1 MTAQRGG
8 SSGGLDSALAAV
20 WEELGVDPARLME
33 EVSLALSEAL
43 AEAGSPVAGQV
54 AVRLAAGGEVE
65 VVSVG
70 GGEAEPISLAPQ
82 VVARAARLARV
93 RLARQLDETRRDRL
107 AAEAVEH
114 RGQLVDGVV
123 ERQAGGTWFLRAG
136 HLQAVLGP
144 AEQIPGER
152 LALGR
157 HLKVVLLE
165 SRRGG
170 PEMIEV
176 RASRTSPLLLRR
188 LLEIE
193 VPEIASGEVV
203 IRAVTR
209 EPGVRSKVA
218 VESLRP
224 GLDPKGAC
232 IGPKSTRIRA
242 VVGELAGEEVDI
254 VEWADDAATFVAR
267 ALAPAPVVGVRLDEE
282 GHRAVVEV
290 APELLSLAIGKEG
303 RNARL
308 AARLTGWRID
318 IRVPEAAP

>member
-1 MTAQRGG
+1 MSADRGG
-8 SSGGLDSALAAV
+8 PAGSLATALAGI

-33 EVSLALSEAL
+33 EVSLALSAAL
-43 AEAGSPVAGQV
+43 AEAGDPAAGQV
-54 AVRLAAGGEVE
+54 TVRLSSAGGVE
-65 VVSVG
+65 VVSTE
-70 GGEAEPISLAPQ
+70 GGEPVPVSLPPH

-93 RLARQLDETRRDRL
+93 RLARQMEEARRERL

-114 RGQLVDGVV
+114 RGQLMDGVV
-123 ERQAGGTWFLRAG
+123 ERQAGSTWFLRAG

-144 AEQIPGER
+144 QEQIPGER
-152 LALGR
+152 LQLGR

-170 PEMIEV
+170 PELVEV

-188 LLEIE
+188 LLEVE
-193 VPEIASGEVV
+193 VPEVSSGEVV
-203 IRAVTR
+203 IQAVAR
-209 EPGVRSKVA
+209 EPGVRAKVA
-218 VESLRP
+218 VQSLRP

-254 VEWADDAATFVAR
+254 VEWAADPATFVAR
-267 ALAPAPVVGVRLDEE
+267 ALAPAAVSGVRLDES

-318 IRVPEAAP
+318 IRVAEPAS

>member
-1 MTAQRGG
+1 M
-8 SSGGLDSALAAV
+8 LAAV

-43 AEAGSPVAGQV
+43 AEAGIPAAGQV
-54 AVRLAAGGEVE
+54 AVRLTAGGEVE
-65 VVSVG
+65 VVSI
-70 GGEAEPISLAPQ
+70 GEGEPEPISLAPQ

-93 RLARQLDETRRDRL
+93 RLARQMDESRRDRL
-107 AAEAVEH
+107 SAEAVEH
-114 RGQLVDGVV
+114 RGQLMDGVV
-123 ERQAGGTWFLRAG
+123 ERRAGGTWFLRAG

-144 AEQIPGER
+144 SEQIPGER
-152 LALGR
+152 LGLGR

-193 VPEIASGEVV
+193 VPEIASGEIVV
-203 IRAVTR
+203 RAVTR

-232 IGPKSTRIRA
+232 IGPRSTRIRA

-254 VEWADDAATFVAR
+254 VEWADDPATFVAR
-267 ALAPAPVVGVRLDEE
+267 ALAPAPVVGVRLEEE

-318 IRVPEAAP
+318 IRVPEPAP

>member
-1 MTAQRGG
+1 MTTSRGA
-8 SSGGLDSALAAV
+8 SPGGLDSALAAV

-54 AVRLAAGGEVE
+54 AVRLAPGGGVE
-65 VVSVG
+65 VVSI
-70 GGEAEPISLAPQ
+70 GEGEQAPISLAPQ
-82 VVARAARLARV
+82 VVARAARLARA
-93 RLARQLDETRRDRL
+93 RLARQLEETRRDRL

-114 RGQLVDGVV
+114 RGQLMDGVV
-123 ERQAGGTWFLRAG
+123 ERRAGGTWFLRAG

-144 AEQIPGER
+144 GEQIPGER

-254 VEWADDAATFVAR
+254 VEWADDPATFVAR
-267 ALAPAPVVGVRLDEE
+267 ALAPAPVVGVRLDED

-290 APELLSLAIGKEG
+290 APDLLSLAIGKEG

-318 IRVPEAAP
+318 IRVPETEP

>member
-1 MTAQRGG
+1 MTPPRGV
-8 SSGGLDSALAAV
+8 SPGGLDAALAAV

-43 AEAGSPVAGQV
+43 AESGSPVAGQV
-54 AVRLAAGGEVE
+54 AVRLAQGGEVE
-65 VVSVG
+65 VVSI
-70 GGEAEPISLAPQ
+70 GEGEPAPISLAPQ

-93 RLARQLDETRRDRL
+93 RLARQLEETRRDRL

-114 RGQLVDGVV
+114 RGQLMDGVV
-123 ERQAGGTWFLRAG
+123 ERRAGGTWFLRAG

-144 AEQIPGER
+144 SEQIPGER

-193 VPEIASGEVV
+193 VPEVASGEVV
-203 IRAVTR
+203 VRAVTR
-209 EPGVRSKVA
+209 EPGVRAKVA

-254 VEWADDAATFVAR
+254 VEWADDAATFVAS
-267 ALAPAPVVGVRLDEE
+267 ALGPAPVVGVRLDQE

-290 APELLSLAIGKEG
+290 APEMLSLAIGKEG

-318 IRVPEAAP
+318 IRVPGTEP

>member
-1 MTAQRGG
+1 MTAPQGAPP
-8 SSGGLDSALAAV
+8 GGLDSALAAI
-20 WEELGVDPARLME
+20 WEELGVDPTRLME

-43 AEAGSPVAGQV
+43 TEAGSPVAGQV
-54 AVRLAAGGEVE
+54 GVRLAPWGGVE
-65 VVSVG
+65 VVSIDE
-70 GGEAEPISLAPQ
+70 GEQVPISLAPQ
-82 VVARAARLARV
+82 VVARAARLARI
-93 RLARQLDETRRDRL
+93 RLARQLEETRRDRL
-107 AAEAVEH
+107 AAEALEH
-114 RGQLVDGVV
+114 RGQLMDGVV
-123 ERQAGGTWFLRAG
+123 ERRAGATWFLRAG

-144 AEQIPGER
+144 TEQIPGER
-152 LALGR
+152 LSLGR

-193 VPEIASGEVV
+193 VPEVASGEVV

-209 EPGVRSKVA
+209 EPGVRAKVA

-232 IGPKSTRIRA
+232 IGPKSTRIRS

-267 ALAPAPVVGVRLDEE
+267 ALAPAAVLGVRLDED

-318 IRVPEAAP
+318 IRVPDTAP